1 MEVTSG
7 NRKSFLLSQ
16 RYLGV
21 PTSVSKFACLRF
33 ITNQIVI
40 NQISPH
46 VFSSFFPSH
55 PMHTLAHWKLIHHF
69 ATGYLWN
76 TVIAVLLFIFVRV
89 FFFPPIFYSIYQ
101 PRFYNRP
108 QTAAISSFIYIFK
121 VGKGI
126 QGSVLSLNVWKKN
139 ENVTQLHKK
148 KKMVRWQFK
157 RFSLFPFFSLSS

>member
-1 MEVTSG
+1 MRPLFSITTVSMQYIRYCIIIPFSTWKIMEVTSG

-76 TVIAVLLFIFVRV
+76 TVIAVLLFFFVRV
-89 FFFPPIFYSIYQ
+89 FFFLLYFILF
-101 PRFYNRP
+101 
-108 QTAAISSFIYIFK
+108 ISQDFIIDLKRRQSAHSFIYLK
-121 VGKGI
+121 
-126 QGSVLSLNVWKKN
+126 
-139 ENVTQLHKK
+139 
-148 KKMVRWQFK
+148 
-157 RFSLFPFFSLSS
+157 